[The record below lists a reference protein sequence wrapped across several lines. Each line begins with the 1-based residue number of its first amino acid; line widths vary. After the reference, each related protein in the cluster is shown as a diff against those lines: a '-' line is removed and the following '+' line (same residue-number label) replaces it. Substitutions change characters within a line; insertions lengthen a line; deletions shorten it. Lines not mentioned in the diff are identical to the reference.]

1 VSSNG
6 RFARFFGSDQDNA
19 LFSRHVTCEISYQPT
34 TGLPSPGS
42 SNILILCL
50 IFRIM
55 VVAVAVVG
63 IVTVVAVTVGIVFVA
78 AIMAVVVA
86 GIVVMAMIVVM
97 VMAMTMVSH
106 KTGEQRFGRYG
117 HPIGTRAGHYG
128 EGQQQAQR
136 SRRQPLCLANGRTGK
151 SQRSQRKRARSSA
164 SLQTTPARS
173 TGSGPG

>member
-1 VSSNG
+1 
-6 RFARFFGSDQDNA
+6 
-19 LFSRHVTCEISYQPT
+19 
-34 TGLPSPGS
+34 
-42 SNILILCL
+42 
-50 IFRIM
+50 M

-86 GIVVMAMIVVM
+86 GIVVMAM
-97 VMAMTMVSH
+97 TMVSH
-106 KTGEQRFGRYG
+106 KTGEQRFDRYG